1 MANLGIREFDA
12 KRMFFS
18 SIWQSY
24 NGKKITSIDDFSSLE
39 TQKKYVIKPDGLFW
53 KRGKLGLIWVKLSSE
68 DAKKWFE
75 EKSGT
80 QVQIK
85 NTSWILDTFLVE
97 EFIPHTDEYYVAI
110 KGERDYDEI
119 FFSNF
124 WGIDVEENWDKV
136 ISIKV
141 WVLED
146 LDERLL
152 SEVFQIND
160 EKILQVI
167 IQLFSFYRNEDFT
180 YLEVNPFCFDLRNGD
195 LILLDMVAK
204 VDDSAFFLHP
214 ETWENLEFPNAF
226 WFEESESEK
235 YIKELDQKTGASL
248 KLKFLNRKGKIWTLL
263 SWGWGSLVITDTLWY
278 LWYAKELANY
288 WELSWDPDRYFTR
301 EYTKVLFETM
311 LSSQTAKYLIIA
323 WAIANFTQID
333 KTFTGIIDV
342 LEEKAE
348 EIKKQNIQILVRRWW
363 LNDKIWLKLLGD
375 ACERLWISC
384 KVTDS
389 NVYMTDILKEIKL

>member
-1 MANLGIREFDA
+1 MANSPIREFDA
-12 KRMFFS
+12 KNMFFS
-18 SIWQSY
+18 SIW
-24 NGKKITSIDDFSSLE
+24 KKYWWMQITQEADFVNISQE
-39 TQKKYVIKPDGLFW
+39 KKYVIKPDELFW
-53 KRGKLGLIWVKLSSE
+53 KRGKLWLIWVKLSWDE
-68 DAKKWFE
+68 AKNWFL
-75 EKSGT
+75 EKSWKEI
-80 QVQIK
+80 QIK
-85 NTSWILDTFLVE
+85 ETSWILNTFLLE
-97 EFIPHTDEYYVAI
+97 EFIPHKEEYYVAI
-110 KGERDYDEI
+110 KQEKEFDEI

-124 WGIDVEENWDKV
+124 GWIDVEENWEKV
-136 ISIKV
+136 LSLKV
-141 WVLED
+141 WVL
-146 LDERLL
+146 DEVSKDVL
-152 SEVFQIND
+152 SNIFWILD

-167 IQLFSFYRNEDFT
+167 LDLFTFYRQEDFT

-214 ETWENLEFPNAF
+214 ETWENLEFPNTF
-226 WFEESESEK
+226 WFEESENEK

-248 KLKFLNRKGKIWTLL
+248 KLKFLNTKGKIWTLL
-263 SWGWGSLVITDTLWY
+263 SWWWGSLVITDTLGY

-363 LNDKIWLKLLGD
+363 LNDKIWLKLLSN

>member
-1 MANLGIREFDA
+1 MANSPIREFDA
-12 KRMFFS
+12 KNMFFS
-18 SIWQSY
+18 SIW
-24 NGKKITSIDDFSSLE
+24 KKYWWMQITQEADFVNISQE
-39 TQKKYVIKPDGLFW
+39 KKYVIKPDELFW
-53 KRGKLGLIWVKLSSE
+53 KRGKLWLIWVKLSWDES
-68 DAKKWFE
+68 KKWFL
-75 EKSGT
+75 EKSWKE
-80 QVQIK
+80 IK
-85 NTSWILDTFLVE
+85 IKETSWILNTFLLE
-97 EFIPHTDEYYVAI
+97 EFIPHKEEYYIAI
-110 KGERDYDEI
+110 KQEKEFDEI

-124 WGIDVEENWDKV
+124 GWIDVEENWEKV
-136 ISIKV
+136 LSLKV
-141 WVLED
+141 WVLE
-146 LDERLL
+146 EL
-152 SEVFQIND
+152 SKDILSNIFWIFD

-167 IQLFSFYRNEDFT
+167 FDLFAFYRQEDFT
-180 YLEVNPFCFDLRNGD
+180 YLEVNPFCFDERNGE

-226 WFEESESEK
+226 WFEESENEK

-248 KLKFLNRKGKIWTLL
+248 KLKFLNTKGKIWTLL

-301 EYTKVLFETM
+301 EYTKVLFDTM

-323 WAIANFTQID
+323 GAIANFTQID

-363 LNDKIWLKLLGD
+363 LNDKIWLKLLSD

>member
-1 MANLGIREFDA
+1 MANSPIREFDA
-12 KRMFFS
+12 KNMFFS
-18 SIWQSY
+18 SIW
-24 NGKKITSIDDFSSLE
+24 KKYWWMQITQEADFVNISQE
-39 TQKKYVIKPDGLFW
+39 KKYVIKPDELFW
-53 KRGKLGLIWVKLSSE
+53 KRGKLWLIWVKLSWDES
-68 DAKKWFE
+68 KKWFL
-75 EKSGT
+75 EKSWKE
-80 QVQIK
+80 IK
-85 NTSWILDTFLVE
+85 IKETSWILNTFLLE
-97 EFIPHTDEYYVAI
+97 EFIPHQEEYYIAI
-110 KGERDYDEI
+110 KQEKEFDEI

-124 WGIDVEENWDKV
+124 GWIDVEENWEKV
-136 ISIKV
+136 LSLKV
-141 WVLED
+141 WVLE
-146 LDERLL
+146 EL
-152 SEVFQIND
+152 SKDVLSNIFWILD

-167 IQLFSFYRNEDFT
+167 IDLFAFYRQEDFT

-248 KLKFLNRKGKIWTLL
+248 KLKFLNTKGKIWTLL

-323 WAIANFTQID
+323 GAIANFTQID

-363 LNDKIWLKLLGD
+363 LNDKIWLKLLSN

-389 NVYMTDILKEIKL
+389 NVYMTDILKEITL

>member
-1 MANLGIREFDA
+1 MANSPIREFDA
-12 KRMFFS
+12 KNMFFS
-18 SIWQSY
+18 SIWKEYSWMQ
-24 NGKKITSIDDFSSLE
+24 ITQAADFINISDE
-39 TQKKYVIKPDGLFW
+39 KKYVIKPDELFG
-53 KRGKLGLIWVKLSSE
+53 KRGKLWLIWVKLAWDE
-68 DAKKWFE
+68 AKNWFL
-75 EKSGT
+75 EKSWKEI
-80 QVQIK
+80 QIK
-85 NTSWILDTFLVE
+85 ETSWILNTFLLE
-97 EFIPHTDEYYVAI
+97 EFIPHQEEYYLAI
-110 KGERDYDEI
+110 KQEKEFDEI

-124 WGIDVEENWDKV
+124 GWIDVEENWEKV
-136 ISIKV
+136 LSLKV
-141 WVLED
+141 WVLDEVSKD
-146 LDERLL
+146 VLSNIFWILDK
-152 SEVFQIND
+152 
-160 EKILQVI
+160 KILQVI
-167 IQLFSFYRNEDFT
+167 LDLFTFYRQEDFT

-226 WFEESESEK
+226 WFEESENEK

-248 KLKFLNRKGKIWTLL
+248 KLKFLNTKGKIWTLL

-323 WAIANFTQID
+323 GAIANFTQID

-363 LNDKIWLKLLGD
+363 LNDKIWLKLLSN

-389 NVYMTDILKEIKL
+389 NVYMTDILKEITL

>member
-1 MANLGIREFDA
+1 M
-12 KRMFFS
+12 
-18 SIWQSY
+18 
-24 NGKKITSIDDFSSLE
+24 
-39 TQKKYVIKPDGLFW
+39 
-53 KRGKLGLIWVKLSSE
+53 
-68 DAKKWFE
+68 
-75 EKSGT
+75 
-80 QVQIK
+80 
-85 NTSWILDTFLVE
+85 
-97 EFIPHTDEYYVAI
+97 
-110 KGERDYDEI
+110 
-119 FFSNF
+119 
-124 WGIDVEENWDKV
+124 
-136 ISIKV
+136 
-141 WVLED
+141 
-146 LDERLL
+146 
-152 SEVFQIND
+152 D

-167 IQLFSFYRNEDFT
+167 IDLFAFYRQEDFT

-214 ETWENLEFPNAF
+214 ETWKNLEFPNAF

-248 KLKFLNRKGKIWTLL
+248 KLKFLNTKGKIWTLL

-323 WAIANFTQID
+323 GAIANFTQID

-348 EIKKQNIQILVRRWW
+348 EIKKQNIKILVRRWW
-363 LNDKIWLKLLGD
+363 LNDKIWLKLLSN

-389 NVYMTDILKEIKL
+389 NVYMTDILKEITL